1 MIYVTHDQVE
11 AMTMADKIVVLNAG
25 HIEQVGSPLELYNKP
40 DNIFVAG
47 FIGSPRMN
55 FATGDIAAGFN
66 AHTIGFRPEHIRLSK
81 DTGTWSGVV
90 GVAEHLGSDTF
101 LHVKVDKI
109 GMVTVRT
116 SGDMPVSHGDTVF
129 LTPTPRACTASTT
142 RGWRYDRQ
150 APG

>member
-1 MIYVTHDQVE
+1 
-11 AMTMADKIVVLNAG
+11 MADKIVVLNAG

-55 FATGDIAAGFN
+55 FATGEMAAPYN
-66 AHTIGFRPEHIRLSK
+66 AHTIGFRPEHVRLSSES
-81 DTGTWSGVV
+81 GTWPGVV

-101 LHVKVDKI
+101 LHVNVDKI

-116 SGDMPVSHGDTVF
+116 GGDFPVSHGDKVF
-129 LTPTPRACTASTT
+129 ITPDQT
-142 RGWRYDRQ
+142 RIHRFNDKGL
-150 APG
+150 AL